1 MELYYFYNVSF
12 LSILSNLIVGPLLD
26 MAIIIGLLLSVL
38 NSIVVCTWGWW
49 VLGFILKASVALLV
63 AIRDLGV
70 LWSPPMPIWLVLLWY
85 VGLAYIYWLLALKE
99 PIHLRWNRMASVS
112 LLALGVLPLMI
123 SYTMTTIHIVP
134 IALHSGPACMV
145 YKTGLHREAYLYI
158 DAKNGDISQRDM
170 KQCVNVLHHN
180 GFQQWNS
187 LFVDAYQNGSVHI
200 DTLRAYYV
208 KEEQKEGIQSNWLVV
223 SAHKQDGYEII
234 VKGNRI
240 FHLNPRKEEEKS
252 TEIVYNTK
260 SEANTIY
267 GLTSTERLLEYQQKG
282 AKQFVVWNTLHSRFD
297 VEEGVYI
304 VGSDEDNMF
313 TL

>member
-1 MELYYFYNVSF
+1 
-12 LSILSNLIVGPLLD
+12 
-26 MAIIIGLLLSVL
+26 
-38 NSIVVCTWGWW
+38 
-49 VLGFILKASVALLV
+49 
-63 AIRDLGV
+63 
-70 LWSPPMPIWLVLLWY
+70 
-85 VGLAYIYWLLALKE
+85 
-99 PIHLRWNRMASVS
+99 
-112 LLALGVLPLMI
+112 
-123 SYTMTTIHIVP
+123 
-134 IALHSGPACMV
+134 
-145 YKTGLHREAYLYI
+145 
-158 DAKNGDISQRDM
+158 M
-170 KQCVNVLHHN
+170 KGQ
-180 GFQQWNS
+180 
-187 LFVDAYQNGSVHI
+187 
-200 DTLRAYYV
+200 
-208 KEEQKEGIQSNWLVV
+208 EKEGIKSNWLVV
-223 SAHKQDGYEII
+223 SEHKKDGYEII